1 MTEGVS
7 TGHLETARQAF
18 GHLSGPTVIGRIT
31 VRKESNH
38 TRVVETRIRESWHI
52 ARTRVDVI
60 QRQRQGIKL
69 RLSWC
74 AEERRQTRTTIF
86 RRHFRLPIDAILREQ
101 VNATCADVAEFH

>member
-31 VRKESNH
+31 IRKESNN
-38 TRVVETRIRESWHI
+38 TRAVETRIRESRHK
-52 ARTRVDVI
+52 ARTRVDLI
-60 QRQRQGIKL
+60 QSQRQGVKL

-74 AEERRQTRTTIF
+74 TEKCRQTRSTIF
-86 RRHFRLPIDAILREQ
+86 GRHLRLAVNSVLR
-101 VNATCADVAEFH
+101 